1 MKIVIIHWI
10 LNEKGR
16 EYANTKG
23 VWVVDSLETIQL
35 MTYKYPDED
44 IEGIIM
50 PDAHNNPEFPNI
62 IREIYKYKKNL
73 CEEQS
78 RKATTQQQL
87 PPMYHSDFRI
97 IIEKHFGKVILQ

>member
-1 MKIVIIHWI
+1 M
-10 LNEKGR
+10 
-16 EYANTKG
+16 
-23 VWVVDSLETIQL
+23 QL
-35 MTYKYPDED
+35 MTYKYPTED

-50 PDAHNNPEFPNI
+50 PDAHNNPEFADI
-62 IREIYKYKKNL
+62 IREIYKHKRNL

-97 IIEKHFGKVILQ
+97 IIEKHYGKDILQ